1 MIDLQSA
8 ELDEMIQA
16 EKKQVAFEYHNEA
29 WADGISDGIE
39 AEILAETAIATA
51 LTELV
56 RRHGEDDVLE
66 MVETLRQRIEYGE
79 FRPDRRSDADLGS
92 ADEHS
97 SGHQRPFPCAD

>member
-1 MIDLQSA
+1 MIDLQNA

-39 AEILAETAIATA
+39 AEIIAETAITTA

-56 RRHGEDDVLE
+56 RLHGEDDVLE
-66 MVETLRQRIEYGE
+66 MVEHLRQRIEFGE
-79 FRPDRRSDADLGS
+79 FRADRSL
-92 ADEHS
+92 
-97 SGHQRPFPCAD
+97 Q